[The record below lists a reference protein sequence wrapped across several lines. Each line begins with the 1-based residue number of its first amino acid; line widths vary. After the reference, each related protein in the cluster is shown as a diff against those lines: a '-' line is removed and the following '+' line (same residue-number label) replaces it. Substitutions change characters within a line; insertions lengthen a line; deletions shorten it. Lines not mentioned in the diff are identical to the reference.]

1 MYGIEKQIKSAGS
14 ESILFAHKASML
26 LDEKSTEE
34 ALSLCEEGVKFFPF
48 YAEGHFV
55 LAKCYHSKGKLDD
68 AKREYEKVLHYL
80 PGHLKALKALAYIYF
95 KHQQDS
101 EAQAVLQNFVLYD
114 PLNGE
119 LIEFLKSKGYYKELT
134 QPAAETAEPE
144 SLEIPEPAETGVQDE
159 KTYSAEDI
167 LSSEFDTEA
176 DPDVEQPEVQVYD
189 EVPVLNLDGD
199 DADVPY
205 DAEAFKEDLPED
217 AAIPPSVFLT
227 DKDDVD
233 EETRQDQYEINNIVD
248 TIDEKQQEDTN
259 VNLDDFSNTKD
270 DFSTIIED
278 VFDKPADDEQ
288 KDDLP
293 EPEISEN
300 GENQEADPDAE
311 VEAEERPML
320 DTTIIFNEQRSGDQD
335 DTVEDEIPAGSFEQI
350 EAGIEKDSSAKA
362 DEIEAGMAEMMTAEI
377 DEDSPETIELDAD
390 TQSPPETGGILSD
403 LDAAMDVPEDDETEK
418 PAESGEQIEISVD
431 AEEPEIIPASEIS
444 GEAAP
449 AAEEIIEDTAEISP
463 APAEEKTT
471 LPDDEHV
478 DIEDILSNP
487 SLLTPTFGEILI
499 AQRKF
504 DDARQVFLE
513 LSKRQPDDE
522 RIKKKIIFL
531 EKIVAADK
539 NK

>member
-1 MYGIEKQIKSAGS
+1 
-14 ESILFAHKASML
+14 
-26 LDEKSTEE
+26 
-34 ALSLCEEGVKFFPF
+34 
-48 YAEGHFV
+48 
-55 LAKCYHSKGKLDD
+55 
-68 AKREYEKVLHYL
+68 
-80 PGHLKALKALAYIYF
+80 
-95 KHQQDS
+95 
-101 EAQAVLQNFVLYD
+101 
-114 PLNGE
+114 
-119 LIEFLKSKGYYKELT
+119 
-134 QPAAETAEPE
+134 
-144 SLEIPEPAETGVQDE
+144 
-159 KTYSAEDI
+159 
-167 LSSEFDTEA
+167 
-176 DPDVEQPEVQVYD
+176 
-189 EVPVLNLDGD
+189 
-199 DADVPY
+199 
-205 DAEAFKEDLPED
+205 
-217 AAIPPSVFLT
+217 
-227 DKDDVD
+227 
-233 EETRQDQYEINNIVD
+233 
-248 TIDEKQQEDTN
+248 
-259 VNLDDFSNTKD
+259 
-270 DFSTIIED
+270 
-278 VFDKPADDEQ
+278 
-288 KDDLP
+288 
-293 EPEISEN
+293 
-300 GENQEADPDAE
+300 
-311 VEAEERPML
+311 ML

>member
-1 MYGIEKQIKSAGS
+1 MYGINKQIKSAGS
-14 ESILFAHKASML
+14 ASILFAHKASML

-55 LAKCYHSKGKLDD
+55 LAKCYHSKGNLDD
-68 AKREYEKVLHYL
+68 AKKEYEKVLYYL

-95 KHQQDS
+95 KHEQES
-101 EAQAVLQNFVLYD
+101 EAKAVLQNFVLYD
-114 PLNGE
+114 PLNSE

-134 QPAAETAEPE
+134 QPSSIPAVPDVLDMPETAE
-144 SLEIPEPAETGVQDE
+144 SGVQDE

-167 LSSEFDTEA
+167 LSSDFDTEA
-176 DPDVEQPEVQVYD
+176 DEDEVQPEVQEYD

-205 DAEAFKEDLPED
+205 DAAAFNEDLPED
-217 AAIPPSVFLT
+217 ASIPSGAFLN
-227 DKDDVD
+227 DKDDNAD

-248 TIDEKQQEDTN
+248 TIDEKEQDDSSI
-259 VNLDDFSNTKD
+259 NLDDFDNTKD
-270 DFSTIIED
+270 DFSTIIDD
-278 VFDKPADDEQ
+278 VFDKLGEDEQ
-288 KDDLP
+288 KDELADQ
-293 EPEISEN
+293 ESTEGS
-300 GENQEADPDAE
+300 ENQETDADAE

-335 DTVEDEIPAGSFEQI
+335 TAQADEKPAESIDQI
-350 EAGIEKDSSAKA
+350 TAGIEKDSSERAA
-362 DEIEAGMAEMMTAEI
+362 EIEAGMAEMVADGKEEESTESLKETAETQPPAASEI
-377 DEDSPETIELDAD
+377 LSELDA
-390 TQSPPETGGILSD
+390 E
-403 LDAAMDVPEDDETEK
+403 MDVPETEDAQK
-418 PAESGEQIEISVD
+418 TAEVTEQAEIEAD
-431 AEEPEIIPASEIS
+431 ADEPEITLTE
-444 GEAAP
+444 EP
-449 AAEEIIEDTAEISP
+449 AAEKAQTAEKIIEEKAEMPS
-463 APAEEKTT
+463 APIVEKTV

-478 DIEDILSNP
+478 EIEDILSNP

-504 DDARQVFLE
+504 DDARQVFME

-522 RIKKKIIFL
+522 RIKKKIKFL